1 MQEPIS
7 RRAIFELARAGA
19 TLAAGLSLGACRGD
33 GGSDGGDGN
42 GGDGNEGGM
51 GSGNRGRRRN

>member
-19 TLAAGLSLGACRGD
+19 ALAAGLLLGACRGD
-33 GGSDGGDGN
+33 GSSD
-42 GGDGNEGGM
+42 GGDGNEGGT